1 MTLLG
6 RSKVFPSYGEAEAPR
21 GTVVHNGVPPAQRG
35 KLERRGRGDDAGV
48 RAPSEIRD
56 NRQVRPRLF
65 AWEFDK
71 NKHRQNIMVPGEGRG
86 SAAIAVATKSVATSC
101 LNDPPDPAV
110 HVLLAPAGGG
120 DFVGLF
126 ADP

>member
-1 MTLLG
+1 MG
-6 RSKVFPSYGEAEAPR
+6 FHQHSAGNWSAAAEQTMR
-21 GTVVHNGVPPAQRG
+21 
-35 KLERRGRGDDAGV
+35 
-48 RAPSEIRD
+48 
-56 NRQVRPRLF
+56 
-65 AWEFDK
+65 EFDK
-71 NKHRQNIMVPGEGRG
+71 NKHRQNIMGPGEDRD
-86 SAAIAVATKSVATSC
+86 SAAIAVATKSVATSS